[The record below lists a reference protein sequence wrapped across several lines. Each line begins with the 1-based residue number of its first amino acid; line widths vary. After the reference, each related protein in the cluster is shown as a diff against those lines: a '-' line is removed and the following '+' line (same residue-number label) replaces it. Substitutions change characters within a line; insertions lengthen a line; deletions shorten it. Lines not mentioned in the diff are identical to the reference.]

1 MSIGAIA
8 SPSAS
13 GPAAAPARR
22 LLAGFC
28 MLAGGLWLASDK
40 VRCEIHGGRFEPSE
54 LDRFPASAPALFAGC
69 LAAGDIAADGDG
81 AVRLDFR
88 LAAVTIGLR
97 TAEGEPCG
105 AQAARIGSRIAFELA
120 RRQEGED
127 GRDLW
132 ALACFSAEEL
142 DPNRT
147 DSPRWD
153 DIGEPR
159 EIRAANLYSPTADG
173 KGFSFWAVTWMQE
186 FRARPGDFE
195 IDLPAP
201 AGIPETVLSSIQ
213 LPAWPGDNVDG
224 YGAVVGGGEGA

>member
-1 MSIGAIA
+1 MSMIA

-40 VRCEIHGGRFEPSE
+40 VRCEIHGGRFEPPE

-69 LAAGDIAADGDG
+69 LAAGDIAAAGDG

-88 LAAVTIGLR
+88 LAAVTIGRR
-97 TAEGEPCG
+97 TAEGEPDG

-120 RRQEGED
+120 RRQQAG
-127 GRDLW
+127 GKLLW
-132 ALACFSAEEL
+132 PRACFSQKEL
-142 DPNRT
+142 LPPPDGFLRGN
-147 DSPRWD
+147 

-159 EIRAANLYSPTADG
+159 EIRAANLYSPAADG

-201 AGIPETVLSSIQ
+201 AGISAELFSARAPRIGIPHRDDYDRIYPEHGQEES
-213 LPAWPGDNVDG
+213 A
-224 YGAVVGGGEGA
+224 